1 MRFIFQEQSQQ
12 LCDVM
17 IKKPDKKRERQILFG
32 HRQQLGEQLVS
43 CTDPAL
49 TLHLAVILL
58 FQVSYAAL
66 GGIGGE
72 HMLRTA
78 TLIQIQVFRIWICII
93 EDLLDPDPHVECGS
107 GSDPGGKKYRIK
119 TCF

>member
-66 GGIGGE
+66 GDWG
-72 HMLRTA
+72 RTYVKDSYPDSDSSVSN
-78 TLIQIQVFRIWICII
+78 L
-93 EDLLDPDPHVECGS
+93 DLHH
-107 GSDPGGKKYRIK
+107 
-119 TCF
+119 